1 MERSE
6 RRISLDSEVEAFCL
20 MVARQAFEDDTFRTP
35 EEDALTLFIVFRD
48 ELNLARRIYYED
60 GDHERKTK
68 FWSVGLSDFLSAVDS
83 ELEYCILTASAS
95 PQDSIEQIEA
105 LDNALFWHQVAEAA
119 EIAVEDDR
127 SIYPDM
133 ARTERVRQIHG
144 QKPLNQQILTS
155 LTPTRFLLVE
165 DN

>member
-48 ELNLARRIYYED
+48 ELDRARSIYYED

-68 FWSVGLSDFLSAVDS
+68 FWSVELSDFLSAVES
-83 ELEYCILTASAS
+83 ELEYCILTASAL
-95 PQDSIEQIEA
+95 PQDSVERIEA

-133 ARTERVRQIHG
+133 ARTERVRRMHG
-144 QKPLNQQILTS
+144 PTPPSKFS
-155 LTPTRFLLVE
+155 LV
-165 DN
+165 